1 MARIELID
9 PSTSLAERLAG
20 AWRYPLRGAALATC
34 LALTVS
40 HYVALLPSFFGVLAS
55 LAVWTAT
62 WRYAADCLLHTA
74 HGYADPPDV
83 SLATAEQQGWLLTGV
98 NVVGYLLC
106 LVCAAYFPTLFW
118 PLVIVSIVALP
129 AIDMSL
135 AFDGNLLLALNPLT
149 WLRVMAGFGVAY
161 LLPVAINALLGAML
175 VVTAL
180 AASHLPRLI
189 GIPLVAFVSNYLV
202 FLVFHIMGSMIH
214 QRHEVFGLLP
224 QAQEIARATGQD
236 ADEQL
241 LEEVDALAKHDPRA
255 AIGKLVARMQDR
267 SSPVAMHQAYRRLL
281 KSQGLHD
288 GLITHGQIWIA
299 ALLAN
304 GEQRRALGVLQE
316 SVELDPNFLPDDP
329 ENARQL
335 IDLAARTGMSR
346 LAVKL
351 CRSFIAIWPKHT
363 LVPHH
368 ALCAARLLEESLGQP
383 TEALVLLSRV
393 APQWLNHPM
402 QADMQALMQ
411 KLQTP
416 KLPS

>member
-1 MARIELID
+1 MARIEFVD
-9 PSTSLAERLAG
+9 PETSLAERLAG

-34 LALTVS
+34 IALTIS

-83 SLATAEQQGWLLTGV
+83 SMASGEQQGWTLTGV
-98 NVVGYLLC
+98 NFVGYLLC
-106 LVCAAYFPTLFW
+106 LICAVAFPTWFW
-118 PLVIVSIVALP
+118 PLVIIEIVALP

-135 AFDGNLLLALNPLT
+135 AFDGNLLHALNPIT

-175 VVTAL
+175 LVTAL
-180 AASHLPRLI
+180 AAGHLPRLL

-214 QRHEVFGLLP
+214 LRHEVFGLRP
-224 QAQEIARATGQD
+224 QAQELARAGRQD

-241 LEEVDALAKHDPRA
+241 LEEVEALAKHDPRA

-267 SSPVAMHQAYRRLL
+267 SSPVSMHQAYRRLL
-281 KSQGLHD
+281 KSQGLSD
-288 GLITHGQIWIA
+288 GLITHGQIWIT

-329 ENARQL
+329 DNASQL
-335 IDLAARTGMSR
+335 IDLAVRTGMSR
-346 LAVKL
+346 LAIRL
-351 CRSFIAIWPKHT
+351 CRSFIAIWPNHT
-363 LVPHH
+363 LVPRH
-368 ALCAARLLEESLGQP
+368 ALCAAGLLDEPLGQP

-393 APQWLNHPM
+393 APRWPDHPM
-402 QADMQALMQ
+402 QGDMQALMQ
-411 KLQTP
+411 KLQKP